1 MPQKSFKKKS
11 KKIWQSK
18 NTKRKMNFLFFNSHG
33 PHLLAF
39 FLCFNYFETSLAFLT
54 ASELP
59 SSRTSVGEIF
69 LYVENDIGDHG
80 GGIINR
86 IEKFSKEASKSSKK
100 NKWGI
105 PSSDTLEPFSAS
117 PKEQLGN
124 GGRITLVGSGPGD
137 PDLLTVKAHRLLQNP
152 DTLVIAD
159 RLVSQE
165 ILDLVQGEIK
175 VARKLPG
182 CAENAQSEIYW
193 WAYQGLFE
201 GKHVVRLK
209 IGDPYVFGRGGEEV
223 IQFRKFGVESE
234 VVPGVSAA
242 FSAPLLANIPVTHRG
257 VSNQVVMCTGYGREG
272 SSPDLIRYHEEQTI
286 VFLMAVGRLRVL
298 CDRLVSL
305 ATYPKDTP
313 VGIIERAGC
322 PNQRIVV
329 GDIQTIADLAEMH
342 NIQAP
347 STIVVGKVVNVLLE
361 KDKNGI
367 VTQGLLQNATTIAY

>member
-1 MPQKSFKKKS
+1 MSYFVMNSRGPWLIALLFCCHYL
-11 KKIWQSK
+11 QS
-18 NTKRKMNFLFFNSHG
+18 SV
-33 PHLLAF
+33 
-39 FLCFNYFETSLAFLT
+39 AFLT
-54 ASELP
+54 ASKLP
-59 SSRTSVGEIF
+59 YTRVSIAEIF
-69 LYVENDIGDHG
+69 LFVENDIGDHA
-80 GGIINR
+80 GGIMNG
-86 IEKFSKEASKSSKK
+86 IEKYSNEVIESSKQ

-117 PKEQLGN
+117 PQEQLGN

-137 PDLLTVKAHRLLQNP
+137 PDLLTVKAYQLLQDP
-152 DTLVIAD
+152 DAVVIAD

-182 CAENAQSEIYW
+182 CAENAQAEIYW
-193 WAYQGLFE
+193 WTHQGLSA
-201 GKHVVRLK
+201 GKHVIRLK
-209 IGDPYVFGRGGEEV
+209 IGDPFVFGRGGEEV
-223 IQFRKFGVESE
+223 IQFRKFGVESK

-272 SSPDLIRYHEEQTI
+272 SSPDLIQYHEEQTI

-298 CDRLVSL
+298 CERLITL
-305 ATYPKDTP
+305 AGYPKDTP

-322 PNQRIVV
+322 PNQRIVI
-329 GDIQTIADLAEMH
+329 GDMQTIADISEKH

-361 KDKNGI
+361 KDESGM
-367 VTQGLLQNATTIAY
+367 VTQGLLENAKTVAL